1 MMSYET
7 MQRRQLFLSV
17 ILAAAFLLSIF
28 SVPFLNHLVPETM
41 LTPVLGIPFV
51 WLAVGI
57 LLHLEFWAIAII
69 YTVASNRWESQVADN
84 E

>member
-1 MMSYET
+1 MMTYET

-17 ILAAAFLLSIF
+17 VLAAVFLLSIF
-28 SVPFLNHLVPETM
+28 SVPFLNRLVPDAM
-41 LTPVLGIPFV
+41 LAPVLGIPFV

-57 LLHLEFWAIAII
+57 LLHLEFWTIAII